1 MYVCVSWVYMW
12 CVHMCMWVCMPL
24 RALQKAMKDT
34 EYPVLTISI
43 LSLTRQCLL
52 QNLELCWQPVS
63 PSDLSLLPT
72 QLGSRYIVAT
82 SGFLC
87 GGQWFKVRA
96 KCLCCECPSP
106 SSHLHKPLGN
116 YFYLSLLSPV
126 MSLYH
131 PHVVLDSRDGMRAWS
146 HGWLHICSL
155 VCNVASVTRQ
165 WFRVFPVVSW
175 RGRKT
180 QCAFSPGLEMV
191 TQNDDLGV
199 ASQSIGRAM
208 KEERAGPD

>member
-1 MYVCVSWVYMW
+1 MCFLSIYVVCAHVYVSMYASTGPAEGNEGHWVPCANNFHLIPHKTVSV
-12 CVHMCMWVCMPL
+12 
-24 RALQKAMKDT
+24 T
-34 EYPVLTISI
+34 EPGAVLAASEPQW
-43 LSLTRQCLL
+43 S
-52 QNLELCWQPVS
+52 
-63 PSDLSLLPT
+63 LSLLPT

-96 KCLCCECPSP
+96 KCLCCECPYP
-106 SSHLHKPLGN
+106 LSHLHKPLGN
-116 YFYLSLLSPV
+116 YFYLNLLSPV
-126 MSLYH
+126 MSLH
-131 PHVVLDSRDGMRAWS
+131 NSHVVLDSRDGMRAWS

-180 QCAFSPGLEMV
+180 QCAFSPRLEMV
-191 TQNDDLGV
+191 TENDDLGV